1 MQRVDTDIDLGVEWL
16 PATSYTLALIHNA
29 KVYHSWQGL
38 SCCLCRDA
46 TKTDKVPQL
55 PTTNLYLVGG
65 WQGTEVCKCGI
76 NVTTPANSS
85 IIKKEHKEVPEAKG
99 TTAADV
105 ENKVQILFLSLPLL
119 LTHRHT
125 HLYRCVSV
133 CVCQQYLIALLSCPS
148 CSSSLVCADSCI
160 LDTDNDQMLPHQY
173 HHNFS
178 ALVIFFLR
186 IHVKV
191 SLITYE
197 TLHNKAPDF
206 ISQLYAVKKGFGG

>member
-1 MQRVDTDIDLGVEWL
+1 M
-16 PATSYTLALIHNA
+16 
-29 KVYHSWQGL
+29 
-38 SCCLCRDA
+38 
-46 TKTDKVPQL
+46 
-55 PTTNLYLVGG
+55 TT
-65 WQGTEVCKCGI
+65 T
-76 NVTTPANSS
+76 ANSD
-85 IIKKEHKEVPEAKG
+85 IRKKEHKEVPEAEG

-105 ENKVQILFLSLPLL
+105 ENKVQILSLSLSPSLTHTH
-119 LTHRHT
+119 THRHT
-125 HLYRCVSV
+125 RLYRCVSV

-173 HHNFS
+173 HHNFF
-178 ALVIFFLR
+178 ALVIFLR

-206 ISQLYAVKKGFGG
+206 ISQLYAVKKGFAG